1 MKHRNSW
8 NEFNWEQEI
17 QRYEEQITCFF
28 QGLVYCIDLPAEE
41 ACANFSFGT
50 ETPSTLVATGSNP
63 ALQDWIREHDSE
75 DEEDH
80 NRFMHRRQICLMPVD
95 TIDQMCAEWNEIFA
109 SQLPQELITF
119 GMGIT
124 CAYAKFLARC
134 ADFTEPSKECSNA
147 MLISLGKHSLQDLL
161 DLIFMLDEI
170 SNALPETAAKIKRQK
185 DNLFTVRE
193 QIIARLNEL
202 RSAN

>member
-1 MKHRNSW
+1 
-8 NEFNWEQEI
+8 
-17 QRYEEQITCFF
+17 
-28 QGLVYCIDLPAEE
+28 
-41 ACANFSFGT
+41 
-50 ETPSTLVATGSNP
+50 
-63 ALQDWIREHDSE
+63 
-75 DEEDH
+75 
-80 NRFMHRRQICLMPVD
+80 
-95 TIDQMCAEWNEIFA
+95 
-109 SQLPQELITF
+109 
-119 GMGIT
+119 
-124 CAYAKFLARC
+124 
-134 ADFTEPSKECSNA
+134 